1 MNSEQDKA
9 LDDVFKN
16 GLIEPNAPVVFNE
29 GDWEA
34 LEQML
39 NENKKG
45 IIFFILPYITGIAAI
60 SMLVLGWWLFSNN
73 TTENNLVDHK
83 INVKNDRIQKYKE
96 PSGDSINSNTNLKYT
111 STSDGTIQH
120 FPQANPK
127 LMRYQANQ
135 RIQRNNLKG
144 LKIRGTYAAETAR
157 RDTTGKFSFIPTNE
171 LAFEPIILKQP
182 KSIFPNSNIKS
193 GQIANLDLLSIYQ
206 INQSQNNLFKDDIK
220 DDHKTINFKPQF
232 GLTVL
237 AGNDLNGVGSFQQSK
252 IGTNVG
258 LLFSAEFF
266 RKIRIGTG
274 VIYSI
279 KPYVTN
285 FENYH
290 IAYKFRTNPQTV
302 TADCKMLD
310 FPIDIDYQFFSNQK
324 NTIYLGSGLTSYLMV
339 HESYTYNYSNSYT
352 STYTVPK
359 NNSYLFGV
367 LNLTATY
374 QRRVKQNFSISFQ
387 PYAKLPLASVG
398 YGQVKLFTAGAALL
412 FNWN

>member
-9 LDDVFKN
+9 LDDVFKI
-16 GLIEPNAPVVFNE
+16 GLIEPNVPVAFNE

-39 NENKKG
+39 NKNKKG
-45 IIFFILPYITGIAAI
+45 FIFIILPYITGIAAI

-73 TTENNLVDHK
+73 TSENSLAVDK
-83 INVKNDRIQKYKE
+83 IKPKNNRIQNYNE
-96 PSGDSINSNTNLKYT
+96 HSHDSINSKANLKYT

-120 FPQANPK
+120 FPKASPK
-127 LMRYQANQ
+127 LLRFQVN
-135 RIQRNNLKG
+135 RLNKRNNFREF
-144 LKIRGTYAAETAR
+144 KIRGTYAAETAR
-157 RDTTGKFSFIPTNE
+157 RDTTGSASTIQINIFDSD
-171 LAFEPIILKQP
+171 PIFLKQP
-182 KSIFPNSNIKS
+182 AVNYATTNSKSPVVANVDLLTIHQINKNSN
-193 GQIANLDLLSIYQ
+193 A
-206 INQSQNNLFKDDIK
+206 LFKDDK
-220 DDHKTINFKPQF
+220 FDDSKKSNFKPAL
-232 GLTVL
+232 GLTIL

-252 IGTNVG
+252 IGTNIG

-266 RKIRIGTG
+266 SKIKIGTG
-274 VIYSI
+274 VVYSI

-290 IAYKFRTNPQTV
+290 TAYKFRTNPQTV

-310 FPIDIDYQFFSNQK
+310 FPIDIDYKVFNNQK

-339 HESYTYNYSNSYT
+339 HESYTYNYASTYT

-359 NNSYLFGV
+359 NNKYLFGV
-367 LNLTATY
+367 LNLSATY
-374 QRRVKQNFSISFQ
+374 QRRIKPNFSISFQ
-387 PYAKLPLASVG
+387 PYAKLPLSSVG